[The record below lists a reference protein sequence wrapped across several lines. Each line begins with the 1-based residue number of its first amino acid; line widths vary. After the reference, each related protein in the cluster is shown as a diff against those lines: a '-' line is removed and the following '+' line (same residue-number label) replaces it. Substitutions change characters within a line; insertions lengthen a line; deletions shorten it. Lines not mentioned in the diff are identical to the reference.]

1 MKDELL
7 RATNLE
13 EKDEVEQV
21 TVKTG
26 KRWRKVSVLATVMC
40 LVFAVSASAESP
52 TGMANV
58 LAQSSNVSSLVNTAF
73 GLITDNPLL
82 ATFCLMG
89 LVAGAIRLFR
99 RGRRATGG

>member
-1 MKDELL
+1 MKDEMK
-7 RATNLE
+7 RTTNPE
-13 EKDEVEQV
+13 DEQKVQQV
-21 TVKTG
+21 TTRTG
-26 KRWRKVSVLATVMC
+26 KRWRRVSVLAAVMC
-40 LVFAVSASAESP
+40 MVFAVSASAESP